1 MAKKL
6 AEQGASEE
14 EQLECYRKVRDEIKA
29 FVEALL
35 ETFNKY
41 RSLSMIN
48 LKIYDP
54 AMCCSS
60 GVCGPNINE
69 KLVHLSAF
77 LKGLDKSSYKVERYN
92 LSQQPE
98 AYVSNQDVANMMQEK
113 GIETL
118 PLIFVDDKLV
128 CSGDY
133 PATDELANLLRIDC
147 ENVETAGSDCCSG
160 GCCQ

>member
-1 MAKKL
+1 
-6 AEQGASEE
+6 
-14 EQLECYRKVRDEIKA
+14 
-29 FVEALL
+29 
-35 ETFNKY
+35 
-41 RSLSMIN
+41 MIT

-60 GVCGPNINE
+60 GVCGPNVNE

-77 LKGLDKSSYKVERYN
+77 LKGLDKKNYTVERYN
-92 LSQQPE
+92 LSQQPD
-98 AYVSNQDVANMMQEK
+98 AYASNQAVVETLKEK
-113 GIETL
+113 GTDAL

-133 PATDELANLLRIDC
+133 PTTDELADLLKIGC
-147 ENVETAGSDCCSG
+147 EDVDVAGYDCCSG

>member
-1 MAKKL
+1 M
-6 AEQGASEE
+6 
-14 EQLECYRKVRDEIKA
+14 
-29 FVEALL
+29 
-35 ETFNKY
+35 T
-41 RSLSMIN
+41 N

-60 GVCGPNINE
+60 GVCGPNVNE

-77 LKGLDKSSYKVERYN
+77 LKGLDKNGYTVERFN

-98 AYVSNQDVANMMQEK
+98 AYVKNQTVADILKEK
-113 GIETL
+113 GTDAL

-133 PATDELANLLRIDC
+133 PTTDELADVLKIGC
-147 ENVETAGSDCCSG
+147 EDVDTTGTDCCSG